1 MKPLNSMVTIGD
13 PTGTYGTQDHKGPYG
28 KGPYGTII
36 DHAGPYWIIQERMG
50 DQIRPYETVRT
61 KQDQMGPYG
70 TIWDHTGPNGTIQDH
85 TGTYRTIQ
93 DLTLLYRAI
102 MDPRRPNVTLLQQLG
117 PYLTTQD
124 HIEPNESIWGT
135 ICDPKAT

>member
-85 TGTYRTIQ
+85 TGSYRTIQ
-93 DLTLLYRAI
+93 NHT
-102 MDPRRPNVTLLQQLG
+102 G
-117 PYLTTQD
+117 PYSFMLGHKGPYEIKLDPMATIRTILD
-124 HIEPNESIWGT
+124 HTGL
-135 ICDPKAT
+135 